1 MLFLFMHTHFFL
13 FFIFLYF
20 LFFYYFSIFLFFYF
34 GLGPAQ
40 PMGAGLDPASP
51 ARPSQEAHATRV
63 CTMKE

>member
-1 MLFLFMHTHFFL
+1 MLFLFMDTHFFY

-20 LFFYYFSIFLFFYF
+20 LFFYFFIFYF